1 MNLVCL
7 ESIIF
12 RRGAEPILD
21 IPGFSLERGSQTLLM
36 GGSGSGKSTLINI
49 LAGFLRPES
58 GLYRLEDDDV
68 TNLSERKWD
77 GLRARR
83 IGVVFQHY
91 PLLRGFHLLDNL
103 LIPMDIAGK
112 VDEARAKSLLAR
124 VGLSHRTHHKPAQL
138 SAGQRQRAA
147 LVRALINRPTLV
159 LADEPTAHLDP
170 ENGEAAVGLLKDLVD
185 EAGSTLLVVSH
196 DRGLK
201 SAFPQHRNLEEI
213 NRVRAS

>member
-1 MNLVCL
+1 MNIVEL

-12 RRGAEPILD
+12 RRGTETILD
-21 IPGFSLERGSQTLLM
+21 IPQFALERGSQTLLM
-36 GGSGSGKSTLINI
+36 GGSGSGKSTLIHI
-49 LAGFLRPES
+49 LAGFLPPES
-58 GLYRLEDDDV
+58 GHYRFEDQDV
-68 TNLSERKWD
+68 SHLSERKWD
-77 GLRARR
+77 GVRARR

-103 LIPMDIAGK
+103 LIPMGIAGK
-112 VDEARAKSLLAR
+112 VDEERAKALLAR

-147 LVRALINRPTLV
+147 LVRALINRPALV

-170 ENGEAAVGLLKDLVD
+170 QSGEAAVDLLKELAEEV
-185 EAGSTLLVVSH
+185 GSTLLVVSH

-201 SAFPQHRNLEEI
+201 SAFPEQRDLGEI
-213 NRVRAS
+213 NRVKAS